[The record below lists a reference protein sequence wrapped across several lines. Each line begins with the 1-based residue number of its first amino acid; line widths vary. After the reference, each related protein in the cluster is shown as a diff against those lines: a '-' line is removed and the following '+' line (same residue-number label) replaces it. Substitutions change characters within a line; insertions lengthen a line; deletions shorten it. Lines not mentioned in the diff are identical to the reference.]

1 MFQHLDPHGASENR
15 PEVHNQIYD
24 PDGYYRYA
32 PKRAACSRER
42 GLTLI
47 IPSESSEPSGG
58 SQARSNQKLA
68 RGGGLKSKGEKS
80 SPAEVRRFESDPP
93 HTTTRVDQSPS
104 KPSDLSGVMGARVA
118 NRYIA
123 ETANPPK
130 SEA

>member
-93 HTTTRVDQSPS
+93 HTTTRVNQAG
-104 KPSDLSGVMGARVA
+104 LEALRYIGEVCLEA

-123 ETANPPK
+123 ETTKPFR
-130 SEA
+130 SET